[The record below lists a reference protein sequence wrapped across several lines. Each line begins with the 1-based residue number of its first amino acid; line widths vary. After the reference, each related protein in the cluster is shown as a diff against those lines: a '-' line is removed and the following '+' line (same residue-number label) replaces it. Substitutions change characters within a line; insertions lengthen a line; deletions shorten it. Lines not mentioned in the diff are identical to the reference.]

1 MQTWNFPL
9 LPFASN
15 ILVILQQN
23 KWILITYNILQLEWK
38 KVQFWKTSS
47 ELEWSRVVWNSNKI
61 CDLGNLK
68 FNFETGHTHGTG

>member
-23 KWILITYNILQLEWK
+23 KWILITYNILQLE
-38 KVQFWKTSS
+38 
-47 ELEWSRVVWNSNKI
+47 
-61 CDLGNLK
+61 
-68 FNFETGHTHGTG
+68 